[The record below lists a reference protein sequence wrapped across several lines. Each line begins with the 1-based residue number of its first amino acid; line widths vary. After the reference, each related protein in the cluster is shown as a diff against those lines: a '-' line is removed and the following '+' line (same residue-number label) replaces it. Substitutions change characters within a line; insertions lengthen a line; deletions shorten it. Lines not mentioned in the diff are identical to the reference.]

1 MNKLFLLLSLLMGV
15 VVLFSNYLVQFP
27 IKYYGL
33 DEILTYGA
41 LSYPIAFLITDLANR
56 SYGKIIARKIV
67 YIGFV
72 IGISFTL
79 LFSTNFADL
88 ISVRIAIGSGTAFLV
103 AQLLDVQIFDKLRQ
117 KKWFVA
123 PLTSSFIGST
133 VDTFLFF
140 SISFYA
146 TGIPWFTLS
155 LGDLAV
161 KIFVALIMLIPFK
174 LLLGTIKAVKV

>member
-1 MNKLFLLLSLLMGV
+1 MNKLFLLFSLIMGI
-15 VVLFSNYLVQFP
+15 VVLASNYLVQFP

-33 DEILTYGA
+33 EEILTYGA
-41 LSYPIAFLITDLANR
+41 FSYPIAFLITDLANR
-56 SYGKIIARKIV
+56 SYGKLIARQIV
-67 YIGFV
+67 YIGFI

-103 AQLLDVQIFDKLRQ
+103 AQLIDVQIFDKLRK

-146 TGIPWFTLS
+146 TGIPWITLS

-161 KIFVALIMLIPFK
+161 KIFVALVMLIPFR
-174 LLLGTIKAVKV
+174 LLLGTLKPA